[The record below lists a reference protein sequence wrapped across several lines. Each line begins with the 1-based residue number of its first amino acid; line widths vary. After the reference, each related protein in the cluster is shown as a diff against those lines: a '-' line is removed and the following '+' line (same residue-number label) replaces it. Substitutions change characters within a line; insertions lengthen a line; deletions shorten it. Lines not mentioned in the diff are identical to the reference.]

1 MGMETKPNPLV
12 DGMKHSMNLMLSFAS
27 WEKTKV
33 VTPFF
38 NIWFLVHNMLAVMLN
53 LCFKSS

>member
-1 MGMETKPNPLV
+1 
-12 DGMKHSMNLMLSFAS
+12 MKHSMNLMLSFAS